1 MIHTGWPFPGPLQSF
16 RVSDSHNDDSLL
28 LDIEVSE
35 RESRGTTV
43 ESQSAVLANAFKL
56 SQVKKQLTFID
67 LDLRRTGLIFYL
79 NCTYS
84 AESVSSDT
92 EHYLFDYTFRLKKG
106 SVMSVIIRLASMG
119 KAGPGSV
126 PIPMTRKSSKPLA
139 QAN

>member
-16 RVSDSHNDDSLL
+16 RASDSYNDDSLL

-106 SVMSVIIRLASMG
+106 SVTLSSESEEVEASAVA
-119 KAGPGSV
+119 KLTTA
-126 PIPMTRKSSKPLA
+126 KSWLGLFD
-139 QAN
+139 